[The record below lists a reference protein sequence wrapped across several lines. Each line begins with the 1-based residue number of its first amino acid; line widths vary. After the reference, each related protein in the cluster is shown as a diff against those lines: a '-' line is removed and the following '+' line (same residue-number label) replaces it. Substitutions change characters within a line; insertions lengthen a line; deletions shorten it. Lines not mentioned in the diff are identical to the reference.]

1 MSGGSVEPE
10 RGLLLIESRTPLCLR
25 LMHLLIIRI
34 KAQPFQDS
42 KEEEGSRFACHIST
56 KTHSS
61 QVPERTEMANEKG
74 LQELLVGLF

>member
-1 MSGGSVEPE
+1 MEPE
-10 RGLLLIESRTPLCLR
+10 RGLLLIESRSPLCLR

-42 KEEEGSRFACHIST
+42 KEEAGNRFACHIPT

-61 QVPERTEMANEKG
+61 QVTERTEMAKDEG